1 MADVHNEDMIIDL
14 NSALSKVREALDT
27 TVKIEQDPSMSTSD
41 RNSNVAIVK
50 AAVINSIS
58 VLQNCGSENFLGTA
72 SPDPQVT
79 TLNVIGAGTF
89 VAGSGN
95 VTLQAAADFM
105 DHNGVVTSSGE
116 KVTVVW
122 ASSDSSIG
130 SVNSSSGIFT
140 PVPPGNITIS
150 ARYANGAIASVP
162 IVVTS

>member
-27 TVKIEQDPSMSTSD
+27 TVKIEQNPSMSTSD
-41 RNSNVAIVK
+41 RNSNIAIVK
-50 AAVINSIS
+50 AAVTNAIS

-72 SPDPQVT
+72 SPAPQIT

-95 VTLQAAADFM
+95 VTLLAAADFM

-140 PVPPGNITIS
+140 PLAPGNITIS
-150 ARYANGAIASVP
+150 ARHSNGSISSVP
-162 IVVTS
+162 MIIT